1 MGSHLWSL
9 ARQVG
14 HFVRSLKRTR
24 PQILVLL
31 EAGLPDGSR
40 REPGSKANGKGK
52 IAEVKEIDH
61 SII

>member
-14 HFVRSLKRTR
+14 RFVRSLERTR

-40 REPGSKANGKGK
+40 REPGSKANGKVK
-52 IAEVKEIDH
+52 KPEVREKDH
-61 SII
+61 SIV